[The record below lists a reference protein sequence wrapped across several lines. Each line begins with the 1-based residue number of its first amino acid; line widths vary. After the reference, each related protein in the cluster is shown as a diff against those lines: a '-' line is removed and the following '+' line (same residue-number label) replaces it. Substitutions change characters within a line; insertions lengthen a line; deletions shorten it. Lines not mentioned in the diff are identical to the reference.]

1 MTIPVDSIAV
11 DNLRMAASQGEHNR
25 VITDSNDIC
34 HQLLNLHL
42 QTLDIQARSYVAC
55 ARIAKALDI
64 ATTIQQTDPASALGY
79 LCQGYIH
86 TQQGCFLAAARVYD
100 TAFQHVP
107 TDDPFYER
115 LQKDKRMALERS
127 ARRMDLVA
135 RLPSDV
141 SYSIFGLVFAGCRYE
156 EYYQYLLVSSTWRQC
171 IFHSD
176 QLQVIIEDKVPFEK
190 TNSVI
195 VESFQHLRS
204 IEYRTCGVP
213 FYMLFKSP
221 NSFNSLK
228 SLYIERK
235 WMINTIP
242 MHALII
248 ILESPFGKVDDA
260 ISTLCSISSTLTTL
274 ILRDYSRL
282 DQPLY
287 LNHILKTCP
296 CLVSL
301 DCIIDIRL
309 SPLEATF
316 PALLHLTLHPV
327 IQLIDSNLLMDI
339 LPWLPSLRHLDLS
352 NVPTSTPMSMI
363 NASCRSLQ
371 CLCYSDGKVSF
382 RRRRIVSSP
391 THGLREL
398 DISNTIHN
406 YSLDDIQ
413 QLLISHHDTLE
424 TLFIDLRAGTS
435 RSQSLYDVMN
445 KNDDIRFGN
454 LKSLHVKCMS
464 NIRGDKLYLHMM
476 TWVVQRAPFLKRVVL
491 SRYAVYPPLMRA
503 LAQCV
508 CLKSLVTDSLMR
520 FLPEDRPEDHDHVVA
535 QFIKDHVD
543 FMTNRGCSRL
553 QTLHMGMVNIEDTMV
568 QSIGGLKCLKVLI
581 LGSCHSINT
590 SFIPLFQALSGGCHD
605 LHTLYLRAGIYGQL
619 TISNDILYLLHGF
632 CNLQTL
638 HTVADLSEATIGA
651 LGLRQCPHLNHVV
664 LHRSKLH
671 KEVIKVLK
679 ESIQFVRCVE
689 Y

>member
-11 DNLRMAASQGEHNR
+11 DNLRMAASQGEHDR
-25 VITDSNDIC
+25 VITDSKDIC
-34 HQLLNLHL
+34 KQLLNLHL

-86 TQQGCFLAAARVYD
+86 TQQGRFLAAARVYD
-100 TAFQHVP
+100 TALQHVS
-107 TDDPFYER
+107 TDDPFYDR
-115 LQKDKRMALERS
+115 LQKDKEMALERS
-127 ARRMDLVA
+127 TRRMDLVA
-135 RLPSDV
+135 RLPNDV

-156 EYYQYLLVSSTWRQC
+156 EYCQYLLVSSTWRQC

-176 QLQVIIEDKVPFEK
+176 HLQVIIEDEVPFEK

-221 NSFNSLK
+221 NYFNSLT
-228 SLYIERK
+228 SLFIEQ
-235 WMINTIP
+235 
-242 MHALII
+242 
-248 ILESPFGKVDDA
+248 SPLGKVDEA
-260 ISTLCSISSTLTTL
+260 ISTLCSIGSTLTTL

-287 LNHILKTCP
+287 LNDILKSCP
-296 CLVSL
+296 RLVSL
-301 DCIIDIRL
+301 DCITDIRL

-327 IQLIDSNLLMDI
+327 IQLIDNNLLMDI

-352 NVPTSTPMSMI
+352 NVPTSTPMGVI

-371 CLCYSDGKVSF
+371 CLRYSDGKVSF

-398 DISNTIHN
+398 NISNTIHN
-406 YSLDDIQ
+406 YSLDNIQ

-435 RSQSLYDVMN
+435 RSQSLYDVIN

-454 LKSLHVKCMS
+454 LTILYVKCMS
-464 NIRGDKLYLHMM
+464 NTRGDKLYLDMM

-503 LAQCV
+503 MAQCV

-520 FLPEDRPEDHDHVVA
+520 FIPEDRPDDYDHVFA

-543 FMTNRGCSRL
+543 FLANRGGSRL
-553 QTLHMGMVNIEDTMV
+553 QTLHVGMVKIEDTMV
-568 QSIGGLKCLKVLI
+568 QAIGGLKCLKVLI

-590 SFIPLFQALSGGCHD
+590 SFIPLFQTLSGGCHD

-632 CNLQTL
+632 CNLQIL

-679 ESIQFVRCVE
+679 ETIQFVRCVE